1 MSEQTKEK
9 VTCPNAAC
17 GKKLIVPHPG
27 KACTQQFTCPSCGKK
42 FKITFNLS
50 GAGREPDTE
59 KLSPAAAAAAAKQS
73 TDKIKDTLR
82 PGGLDPRW
90 TIAMNGCSS
99 GAILRIKMHRRLLP
113 AKETTFNLDG
123 IGSWTIGRLDDDTPS
138 DIQIT
143 GDSSISRRCAAIFAT
158 PGSLS
163 TTYMLKV
170 IKSKNPIFI
179 NQRQMADQES
189 IQLIDGDHIVMGQTS
204 MTFHLK

>member
-1 MSEQTKEK
+1 MSEPTKVK

-17 GKKLIVPHPG
+17 GKKLLVTHPG
-27 KACTQQFTCPSCGKK
+27 KACAQQFTCPTCGKK
-42 FKITFNLS
+42 FKISFTVG
-50 GAGREPDTE
+50 GAGRESDTA

-73 TDKIKDTLR
+73 ADEIKGTVR

-90 TIAMNGCSS
+90 TIAPSGAS

-123 IGSWTIGRLDDDTPS
+123 IGSWTIGRLDDDSPS

-158 PGSLS
+158 PGSMS

-170 IKSKNPIFI
+170 LKSKNPIFI
-179 NQRQMADQES
+179 NQRPMADKES